1 MRCEIVSSD
10 GMRSSKFTCPACG
23 DPIRVGA
30 AAQYLTDNTFDC
42 TSCFQPLQ
50 CLEHSPGYLV
60 VPLPTETVEAYE
72 TASLVLDDRVYFDDG
87 R

>member
-10 GMRSSKFTCPACG
+10 GMRSSKFTCPSCG
-23 DPIRVGA
+23 DLISVGA
-30 AAQYLTDNTFDC
+30 AAQYLTGSTFDC

-50 CLEHSPGYLV
+50 CFEHTPVYVVVSVPTKLNETSQGASP
-60 VPLPTETVEAYE
+60 
-72 TASLVLDDRVYFDDG
+72 VLDDRVYFDDG